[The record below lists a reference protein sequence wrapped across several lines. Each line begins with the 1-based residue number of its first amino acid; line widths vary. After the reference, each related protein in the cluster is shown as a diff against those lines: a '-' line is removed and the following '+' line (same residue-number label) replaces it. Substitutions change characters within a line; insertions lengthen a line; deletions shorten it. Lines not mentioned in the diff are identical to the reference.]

1 MASEKLKEY
10 LNKKQV
16 RYISFGHRPAYTA
29 QEIAAAVHAPGRDV
43 VKTVMVKLDGQMA
56 MAALP
61 ASYQINFGLLRKAS
75 GAASA
80 KLAGEAE
87 FKDMFPDCEIGALP
101 PFGNLYGFDVFA
113 AKTLTEGEEIAFSAG
128 SHTELINMAYRD
140 YEKLVM
146 PKTAGFEVKL
156 NC

>member
-1 MASEKLKEY
+1 MASEKLKHY

-29 QEIAAAVHAPGRDV
+29 QEMAAAVHAPGREV

-61 ASYQINFGLLRKAS
+61 ASYQISFGRLRMAT

-80 KLAGEAE
+80 RLAGEEE

-101 PFGNLYGFDVFA
+101 PFGNLYGLDVFA
-113 AKTLTEGEEIAFSAG
+113 AKTLTEGDQIAFSAG

-140 YEKLVM
+140 YERLVKPQM
-146 PKTAGFEVKL
+146 AGFEVKL
-156 NC
+156 SS